1 MISSLANY
9 RPFFR
14 SFRYIPPSGDL
25 CHVSSLVCK
34 TRQHR
39 LSSAKCLFAQ
49 KLGPNLSEMEVR
61 TFLRIKK
68 VIWDQLLAFQ
78 AEIIKGKLLPTTLRS
93 AEFTKIGLS
102 SPQTK
107 REDMRFWWSAILC
120 CCVVLGLLVL
130 KSVVLDLALCV
141 SFMFCLEN
149 IHHISCIQLYFSFAC
164 ANPTR
169 HVNE

>member
-1 MISSLANY
+1 MRYIRFLPNLDSGMISLANY
-9 RPFFR
+9 RPFLR

-25 CHVSSLVCK
+25 CHVSSLVCE

-78 AEIIKGKLLPTTLRS
+78 TEIIEGK
-93 AEFTKIGLS
+93 
-102 SPQTK
+102 
-107 REDMRFWWSAILC
+107 
-120 CCVVLGLLVL
+120 
-130 KSVVLDLALCV
+130 
-141 SFMFCLEN
+141 
-149 IHHISCIQLYFSFAC
+149 LYFSFAC

-169 HVNE
+169 HVFE